1 MRTFY
6 VSLHVEKADEALH
19 GAHPAWVRPEYGAKS
34 EPGLVRTYLIKE
46 NVYFLK
52 DWLKSGF
59 GEKYLRARDV
69 GSRWDQI
76 VLPTAALLH
85 HGKLWVYSDEAAAR
99 RAFERTANDEPSRD
113 RSGRIL
119 IAVQAF
125 TVRDAAKA
133 ALQSRGVTLLSTI

>member
-19 GAHPAWVRPEYGAKS
+19 GSHPAWVRPEYGAKS
-34 EPGLVRTYLIKE
+34 EPGLVRTYLIEE

-85 HGKLWVYSDEAAAR
+85 HGSFGSTQTRLLLAELLSAQQR
-99 RAFERTANDEPSRD
+99 RAVE
-113 RSGRIL
+113 G
-119 IAVQAF
+119 
-125 TVRDAAKA
+125 
-133 ALQSRGVTLLSTI
+133 